1 MQMVGTEILAN
12 IIMINP
18 KQLTFPWSKPNRSEL
33 EDFFFDEKNL
43 KLKDVLL
50 SNEDFFLYGRNKV
63 GKTYLMQSLCNL
75 YAKRNKTSLYIPL
88 KYIYNLD
95 TSLLDSLDN
104 LDLICID
111 DINLING
118 KDKWELAFF
127 NLINNCLTSRC
138 RLIFCS
144 SINPSQLLFKLKDL
158 ESRIKKLDSFE
169 ILPVSDSNLVN
180 ALNFIAKSRAINLG
194 IKELNYLVK
203 YSKRSV
209 SSLIKLIDK
218 LDKLSMEQKRKI
230 TIPLIKEI
238 I

>member
-18 KQLTFPWSKPNRSEL
+18 KQLTFPWSKPNKSEL
-33 EDFFFDEKNL
+33 KDFFFDEKNL

-50 SNEDFFLYGRNKV
+50 SDEDFFLYGRNKV

-75 YAKRNKTSLYIPL
+75 YAKKDKTSLYIPL
-88 KYIYNLD
+88 KDILNLD

-127 NLINNCLTSRC
+127 NLINNC
-138 RLIFCS
+138 
-144 SINPSQLLFKLKDL
+144 
-158 ESRIKKLDSFE
+158 
-169 ILPVSDSNLVN
+169 PVSYTHLTLPTTPYV
-180 ALNFIAKSRAINLG
+180 
-194 IKELNYLVK
+194 
-203 YSKRSV
+203 
-209 SSLIKLIDK
+209 
-218 LDKLSMEQKRKI
+218 
-230 TIPLIKEI
+230 
-238 I
+238 

>member
-1 MQMVGTEILAN
+1 MVGTEILEN

-33 EDFFFDEKNL
+33 EGFFFDEKNF
-43 KLKDVLL
+43 KLKEVLL
-50 SNEDFFLYGRNKV
+50 SDEDFFLYGRNKV

-75 YAKRNKTSLYIPL
+75 YAKKDKTSLYIPL
-88 KYIYNLD
+88 KDILNFD
-95 TSLLDSLDN
+95 TSLLDSLDS
-104 LDLICID
+104 LDLICVD
-111 DINLING
+111 DIHLING

-127 NLINNCLTSRC
+127 NLINNCLTSKC

-144 SINPSQLLFKLKDL
+144 SINPSQLSFELKDL

-180 ALNFIAKSRAINLG
+180 ALNFIAKSRTINLG
-194 IKELNYLVK
+194 IKELNYLLK
-203 YSKRSV
+203 YSNRSV

-230 TIPLIKEI
+230 TIPLIKETI
-238 I
+238 

>member
-1 MQMVGTEILAN
+1 MQMVGTEILEN
-12 IIMINP
+12 IIMISP

-33 EDFFFDEKNL
+33 EGFFFDEKNF
-43 KLKDVLL
+43 KLKEVLL
-50 SNEDFFLYGRNKV
+50 SDEDFFLYGRNKV

-75 YAKRNKTSLYIPL
+75 YAKKDKTSLYIPL
-88 KYIYNLD
+88 KDILNFD
-95 TSLLDSLDN
+95 TSLLDSLDS
-104 LDLICID
+104 LDLICVD
-111 DINLING
+111 DIHLING

-127 NLINNCLTSRC
+127 NLINNCLTSKC

-144 SINPSQLLFKLKDL
+144 SMNPSQLSFELKDL

-180 ALNFIAKSRAINLG
+180 ALNFIAKSREINLG

-230 TIPLIKEI
+230 TIPLIKETI
-238 I
+238 

>member
-1 MQMVGTEILAN
+1 M
-12 IIMINP
+12 
-18 KQLTFPWSKPNRSEL
+18 
-33 EDFFFDEKNL
+33 
-43 KLKDVLL
+43 
-50 SNEDFFLYGRNKV
+50 
-63 GKTYLMQSLCNL
+63 
-75 YAKRNKTSLYIPL
+75 
-88 KYIYNLD
+88 
-95 TSLLDSLDN
+95 
-104 LDLICID
+104 CIRD
-111 DINLING
+111 
-118 KDKWELAFF
+118 
-127 NLINNCLTSRC
+127 R
-138 RLIFCS
+138 
-144 SINPSQLLFKLKDL
+144 KDL

-194 IKELNYLVK
+194 IKELNYLLK

>member
-1 MQMVGTEILAN
+1 MVGTEILEN

-33 EDFFFDEKNL
+33 EGFFFDEKNF
-43 KLKDVLL
+43 KLKEVLL
-50 SNEDFFLYGRNKV
+50 SDEDFFLYGRNKV

-75 YAKRNKTSLYIPL
+75 YAKKDKTSLYIPL
-88 KYIYNLD
+88 KDILNFD
-95 TSLLDSLDN
+95 TSLLDSLDS
-104 LDLICID
+104 LDLICVD
-111 DINLING
+111 DIHLING

-127 NLINNCLTSRC
+127 NLINNCLTSKC

-144 SINPSQLLFKLKDL
+144 SINPSQLSFELKDL

-194 IKELNYLVK
+194 IKELNYLLK

-230 TIPLIKEI
+230 TIPLIKETI
-238 I
+238 

>member
-1 MQMVGTEILAN
+1 MVGTEILEN

-33 EDFFFDEKNL
+33 EGFFFDEKNF
-43 KLKDVLL
+43 KLKEVLL
-50 SNEDFFLYGRNKV
+50 SDEDFFLYGRNKV

-75 YAKRNKTSLYIPL
+75 YAKKDKTSLYIPL
-88 KYIYNLD
+88 KDILNFD
-95 TSLLDSLDN
+95 TSLLDSLDS
-104 LDLICID
+104 LDLICVD
-111 DINLING
+111 DIHLING

-127 NLINNCLTSRC
+127 NLINNCLTSKC

-144 SINPSQLLFKLKDL
+144 SMNPSQLSFELKDL

-194 IKELNYLVK
+194 IKELNYLLK

-230 TIPLIKEI
+230 TIPLIKETI
-238 I
+238 

>member
-1 MQMVGTEILAN
+1 MLMFGIEILES

-33 EDFFFDEKNL
+33 EGFFFDEKNF
-43 KLKDVLL
+43 KLREVLL
-50 SNEDFFLYGRNKV
+50 SDEDFFLYGRNKV

-75 YAKRNKTSLYIPL
+75 YSKKDKTSLYIPL
-88 KYIYNLD
+88 KDILNFD
-95 TSLLDSLDN
+95 ISLLDSLDN
-104 LDLICID
+104 LDLICVD
-111 DINLING
+111 DINFING

-127 NLINNCLTSRC
+127 NLINNCLTSKC

-144 SINPSQLLFKLKDL
+144 SINPSQLSFELKDL

-169 ILPVSDSNLVN
+169 ILPVSDSNLVD

-194 IKELNYLVK
+194 IKELNFLLK

-230 TIPLIKEI
+230 TIPLIKETI
-238 I
+238 